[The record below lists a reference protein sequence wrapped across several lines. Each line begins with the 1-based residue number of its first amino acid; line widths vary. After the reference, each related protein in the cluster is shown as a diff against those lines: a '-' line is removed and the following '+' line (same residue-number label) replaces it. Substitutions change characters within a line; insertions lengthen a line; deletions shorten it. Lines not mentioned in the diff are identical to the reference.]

1 MSHLTAN
8 KKLVNRM
15 NRLQGQM
22 AAAQKAIFDESI
34 SCIEVL
40 QQIAAIKGA
49 IEGVMGELIEE
60 HLKEHVLS
68 DEYDQEELE
77 KFLKLLRKYN

>member
-22 AAAQKAIFDESI
+22 TAAQKAIFDESI